1 MAQDFGSG
9 LLAGFQGASAMAQ
22 QRRDTAAR
30 DRQLS
35 QRDAELTQRKIEFEE
50 SIRQFDKS
58 YGLDERATLIA
69 EGVEGRAATES
80 AIRRRANEADALIN
94 IAGNG
99 GYFTPGKL
107 NLATESLAQGLSS
120 NETGAKRLALASANR
135 QNKIPGFEFTNLR
148 ALEDGSLVVEG
159 EYEDGRSGVATE
171 NGTDDPADPVLTFTP
186 ERLAKLINDDFI
198 ITANESSVLGG
209 AKGLSYLAMSGAN
222 DADIAN
228 INRLRSA
235 QTTVVN
241 AVEEAGNVGLTRQF
255 KGVLAAAESDAEK
268 LAILEDQAAAM
279 GIELPKMQ
287 AEGTLVDYGPTG
299 DLMAADPSMTARRG
313 RSSVTRLTESR
324 RAAIRRLD
332 TNITKLEDRL
342 KTAKSDPERD
352 NIQEQLSELDGE
364 RSGLVTNENKSNLDL
379 VNTEITD
386 LQSKFDKAAPARKE
400 YWQERLD
407 EKKSVRVQLEE
418 ALGIRTPIM
427 GSEAYKQ
434 LESQVFSRL
443 DAMTPEQVDQAVD
456 SGELTFTP
464 ESIQVMRQRL
474 QEANVT
480 STQDLTNLP
489 STEQLAYRALLAV
502 IAPDQ
507 SARDQFRE
515 EMSNLKETSTLS
527 LSAEGAGEQGI
538 NQTNALS
545 NLRNSISRR
554 LELNRNLTND
564 QRDRA
569 DAAAAAATDFGEETI
584 DIFFGE
590 ESNGLTAR
598 SARNYTTKVL
608 PRIMTKATSAATPYE
623 QEIYQA
629 AINQGVSL
637 AVASYAAEE
646 EGGFAETLYSF
657 FRIDVDDVV
666 SSTDFDL
673 SRVGVDMKRGRPSS
687 FYYTGPDG
695 VIADERIRATE
706 LRNLDDNLYNI
717 VVDAAKRNVAAAA
730 NSNR

>member
-58 YGLDERATLIA
+58 YDLDERATLVA
-69 EGVEGRAATES
+69 EGVEGRAATEFD
-80 AIRRRANEADALIN
+80 IGLRANEADALIN

-120 NETGAKRLALASANR
+120 GETGAKRLALASANR

-186 ERLAKLINDDFI
+186 ERLAKLISDDFI

-241 AVEEAGNVGLTRQF
+241 AVEETGNVGLTRQF

-287 AEGTLVDYGPTG
+287 AEGTLVDYTPTG
-299 DLMAADPSMTARRG
+299 RLTTAGPPVTDRKGQSSARR
-313 RSSVTRLTESR
+313 VTQAR
-324 RAAIRRLD
+324 RAGISRLD
-332 TNITKLEDRL
+332 TNIANLESKLA
-342 KTAKSDPERD
+342 TAKSDAERD
-352 NIQEQLSELDGE
+352 NIQSQLSDLDGE

-443 DAMTPEQVDQAVD
+443 DAMTSEQVDQAVD

-527 LSAEGAGEQGI
+527 LSAEEAGKQAVDMGTLNTRIAELRRNLRNDTYNTAEDIQERLDSASDLSA
-538 NQTNALS
+538 NFVQQTNA
-545 NLRNSISRR
+545 
-554 LELNRNLTND
+554 
-564 QRDRA
+564 
-569 DAAAAAATDFGEETI
+569 
-584 DIFFGE
+584 IFFGE
-590 ESNGLTAR
+590 DGSERNLDAKAARRYSRQILPQILTTAAR
-598 SARNYTTKVL
+598 SAS
-608 PRIMTKATSAATPYE
+608 P
-623 QEIYQA
+623 QEAQLFQA
-629 AINQGVSL
+629 ALNTGVSL
-637 AVASYAAEE
+637 TMAGYAAEE
-646 EGGFAETLYSF
+646 EGGFGETFYSF
-657 FRIDVDDVV
+657 FRPDSVDVAAG
-666 SSTDFDL
+666 TDFDL
-673 SRVGVDMKRGRPSS
+673 ARVRLDGTPENPEA
-687 FYYTGPDG
+687 FYYVSADG
-695 VIADERIRATE
+695 RRTDERVLATD
-706 LRNLDDNLYNI
+706 LQDLDDKVYAI
-717 VVDAAKRNVAAAA
+717 VLDAAKKNSAAA
-730 NSNR
+730 RRQ